1 MKILEVGSLIKAI
14 LTGMTIGKELNGIF
28 PSVAPDNTKFPFA
41 VYRRSGTELNGDKE
55 EYYRYGTAIV
65 EISIIGANYTQSLHI
80 ASSITDEMPD
90 SFQNEKWDVSDIQ
103 LTNAAEDY
111 SDDAFIQ
118 VLTYNLTIDRL

>member
-1 MKILEVGSLIKAI
+1 
-14 LTGMTIGKELNGIF
+14 MTIGKELNGIF